1 MEVIDIG
8 LDDIDVDLN
17 KSRSNSVNFGS
28 GIELLMNDKKKS
40 SSSNTKIDLAELDQL
55 ENDLNALSGVP
66 SREGSSTPTSSS
78 GGGASGTKTI
88 NNLGSF
94 GGFGNLFNF
103 GSSNSGG
110 EEEKKPNVSFENTD
124 SNIGQATAESTQNT
138 SKTWDGFMK
147 MGSSSSTGGG
157 APGGTGGGGSSF
169 FGGGTTSGASSGGA
183 NMTERE
189 RRRKKR
195 MMIKKLEEWY
205 EKGTIKH
212 TSHFNLDS
220 NYEEIEDEYEGA
232 LEDKRKK
239 DSIKLQG
246 WWFSTVV
253 NTIEYGNALLNPFD
267 LNLDGW
273 GEQVSEDLDSYEEIF
288 SELHDKYKGGKM
300 APELSLLLRLG
311 FSAAVVNMSNKMLS
325 SSAPGFSDV
334 MKQSPE
340 LMRMFNTAA
349 VDMMSKQSPTFEFAK
364 NMMNP
369 PDQVNTKMGPPPA
382 AVETKNAGN
391 MSQRPMTPAANFSS
405 SSAVG
410 TAAGPRPGQGMQFTG
425 PTDYAR
431 EPPMNSVPV
440 RRPDLSYASGGNGFN
455 EAIPSNFNTGPS
467 GSSGPERKEMRGP
480 QTTDIE
486 NILSGLKTKP
496 VSANPPTNDMFG
508 GDDSMISIASLG
520 DLSNGNMPKRTTRKP
535 RKNTSDKNTVSLDI

>member
-28 GIELLMNDKKKS
+28 GIELLMNDKKKG

-55 ENDLNALSGVP
+55 ENDLNALNGVSG
-66 SREGSSTPTSSS
+66 REGSSTPTSSN
-78 GGGASGTKTI
+78 KTI

-103 GSSNSGG
+103 GSSGA
-110 EEEKKPNVSFENTD
+110 EEEKKANVTFESTD
-124 SNIGQATAESTQNT
+124 SNIGHATAESTQNT

-147 MGSSSSTGGG
+147 MGSSFTNGGG
-157 APGGTGGGGSSF
+157 AGGGGGSF
-169 FGGGTTSGASSGGA
+169 FSSAAAGGATSGASGS

-288 SELHDKYKGGKM
+288 AELHDKYKGGKM

-349 VDMMSKQSPTFEFAK
+349 VDMMSKQSPTFDFAK

-382 AVETKNAGN
+382 PVETKNAGN
-391 MSQRPMTPAANFSS
+391 MSQRPMAPSANFSS
-405 SSAVG
+405 VG
-410 TAAGPRPGQGMQFTG
+410 AAAPRPGQGMQFTG
-425 PTDYAR
+425 MNN
-431 EPPMNSVPV
+431 EPPMNATQI
-440 RRPDLSYASGGNGFN
+440 RRPDLATAS
-455 EAIPSNFNTGPS
+455 IPSNFNAPPATD
-467 GSSGPERKEMRGP
+467 RKEMRGP

-486 NILSGLKTKP
+486 NILSGLKTKS
-496 VSANPPTNDMFG
+496 VSANPNPSYSVPVTNDMFN
-508 GDDSMISIASLG
+508 GDDSLISIASLG
-520 DLSNGNMPKRTTRKP
+520 DLSNGNMPKRTNRKP
-535 RKNTSDKNTVSLDI
+535 RKNSSEKNTVSLDI

>member
-1 MEVIDIG
+1 
-8 LDDIDVDLN
+8 
-17 KSRSNSVNFGS
+17 VNFGT
-28 GIELLMNDKKKS
+28 GIELLMNDKKKG

-55 ENDLNALSGVP
+55 ENDLNALNGVP
-66 SREGSSTPTSSS
+66 GREGGGGGSSTPT
-78 GGGASGTKTI
+78 GTKTI

-103 GSSNSGG
+103 GSSGAG
-110 EEEKKPNVSFENTD
+110 EEEKKANVSFETTD
-124 SNIGQATAESTQNT
+124 SNIGYATAESTQNT

-147 MGSSSSTGGG
+147 FGSSSSSSGGG
-157 APGGTGGGGSSF
+157 ATGGGSSF
-169 FGGGTTSGASSGGA
+169 FSSAGAAAGGATSGA

-288 SELHDKYKGGKM
+288 AELHDKYKGGKM

-349 VDMMSKQSPTFEFAK
+349 VDMMSKQSPTFDFAK

-382 AVETKNAGN
+382 PVETKNAGN
-391 MSQRPMTPAANFSS
+391 MSQRPMAPAANFSS
-405 SSAVG
+405 SVGAVP
-410 TAAGPRPGQGMQFTG
+410 TASRPGQGMQFTG
-425 PTDYAR
+425 MNN
-431 EPPMNSVPV
+431 EPPMNATQV
-440 RRPDLSYASGGNGFN
+440 RRPDLATAS
-455 EAIPSNFNTGPS
+455 IPSNFNAPAAT
-467 GSSGPERKEMRGP
+467 ERREMRGP

-486 NILSGLKTKP
+486 NILSGLKTKS
-496 VSANPPTNDMFG
+496 VSANPNPSYSVPVTNDMFS
-508 GDDSMISIASLG
+508 GDDSLISIASLG
-520 DLSNGNMPKRTTRKP
+520 DLSNGNMPKRTNRKP
-535 RKNTSDKNTVSLDI
+535 RKNNSEKNTVSLDI

>member
-17 KSRSNSVNFGS
+17 KSRSNSSVNFGT

-55 ENDLNALSGVP
+55 ENDLNALNGVG
-66 SREGSSTPTSSS
+66 GSSTPTSGFSAS
-78 GGGASGTKTI
+78 NGGGGGTKTI

-103 GSSNSGG
+103 GSSTSASTGG
-110 EEEKKPNVSFENTD
+110 GAEEEKKANVSFENTD
-124 SNIGQATAESTQNT
+124 SNIGHATAESTQNT

-147 MGSSSSTGGG
+147 MGSSFSGG
-157 APGGTGGGGSSF
+157 AAP
-169 FGGGTTSGASSGGA
+169 GGGTTSGGASTA

-288 SELHDKYKGGKM
+288 AELHDKYKGGKM

-349 VDMMSKQSPTFEFAK
+349 VDMMSKQSPTFDFAK

-369 PDQVNTKMGPPPA
+369 PEQVNTKMGPPPA
-382 AVETKNAGN
+382 PVETKNAGN
-391 MSQRPMTPAANFSS
+391 MSQRPMAPPVGPSAA
-405 SSAVG
+405 AVP
-410 TAAGPRPGQGMQFTG
+410 TAPRPGQGMQFTG
-425 PTDYAR
+425 TSDYVR
-431 EPPMNSVPV
+431 EPPMNATPV
-440 RRPDLSYASGGNGFN
+440 RRPDLSYASNTLGKNTGFN
-455 EAIPSNFNTGPS
+455 DAIPSNFNAPS
-467 GSSGPERKEMRGP
+467 SVPPPVERKEMRGP

-496 VSANPPTNDMFG
+496 VSMNQPSSSMDMFS

-535 RKNTSDKNTVSLDI
+535 RKNTSEKNTVSLDI

>member
-8 LDDIDVDLN
+8 LDDIDISSSSN
-17 KSRSNSVNFGS
+17 SNSVNFGS

-55 ENDLNALSGVP
+55 ENDLNALNGVSGTT
-66 SREGSSTPTSSS
+66 TPN
-78 GGGASGTKTI
+78 GASGSGSDGTKKI
-88 NNLGSF
+88 NNLGTF
-94 GGFGNLFNF
+94 GGFGNFFNF
-103 GSSNSGG
+103 GSSEKEKEKEKER
-110 EEEKKPNVSFENTD
+110 EEPGSN
-124 SNIGQATAESTQNT
+124 SNIGHATAESNQNT

-147 MGSSSSTGGG
+147 MGSSSTN
-157 APGGTGGGGSSF
+157 ANA
-169 FGGGTTSGASSGGA
+169 GASASA
-183 NMTERE
+183 SVNMTERE

-253 NTIEYGNALLNPFD
+253 NTIEYGNALINPFD

-288 SELHDKYKGGKM
+288 AELHEKYKGGKM

-325 SSAPGFSDV
+325 SATPGFSDV

-340 LMRMFNTAA
+340 LMRMFSNAA
-349 VDMMSKQSPTFEFAK
+349 VETMSKQSPTFEFAK

-369 PDQVNTKMGPPPA
+369 PEQVNTRAGPPPA
-382 AVETKNAGN
+382 PVETKNAGN
-391 MSQRPMTPAANFSS
+391 MQQRPMAPAANYGQQMPSQ
-405 SSAVG
+405 
-410 TAAGPRPGQGMQFTG
+410 TPRPGPGQGMQFTG
-425 PTDYAR
+425 MSND
-431 EPPMNSVPV
+431 PPMNSVPV
-440 RRPDLSYASGGNGFN
+440 RRPDLATGSGSGFN
-455 EAIPSNFNTGPS
+455 ESIPSNFNPS
-467 GSSGPERKEMRGP
+467 SSGLRPEMKGP

-486 NILSGLKTKP
+486 NILSGLKTKQVP
-496 VSANPPTNDMFG
+496 LNQNQNQNQFG
-508 GDDSMISIASLG
+508 GDDSMISITSLG
-520 DLSNGNMPKRTTRKP
+520 DLSNGNMPKRTTKKP
-535 RKNTSDKNTVSLDI
+535 RKNNSEKNTVSLDI